1 MRISLPNSNTF
12 SKIFFQSLGKEIDNQ
27 IKGIATDSR
36 EIQSGDLYIAIPG
49 ENVDGHSFLKEVFI
63 AGASTALVSSPNEDL
78 KGNQIIVDN
87 TIEAIGKVA
96 TKWREQYQIPVIGIT
111 GSNGKT
117 STKELLRHILS
128 SKFDIHAT
136 EGNYNTSIGL
146 PLTLLQLNA
155 FHGASI
161 LEMGANQKGDI
172 DVLAKIAKPNYGL
185 ITNIAPAHLEGFG
198 SIEEVARTK
207 SALFKN
213 LSDGIAFINLT
224 DHRVADIE
232 IKGKSITFGLNP
244 ECDYPAD
251 LHYEKDGTIT
261 LTINA
266 EEIPT
271 HSSNLSFAKNIIAC
285 SAISRELGVE
295 WEAIKDR
302 VSTFI
307 PPQGRCEVKE
317 VNSNIIIDDTYN
329 ANLES
334 TLAAIDYL
342 TAFSGPGK
350 RIFVF
355 GDMLELG
362 DLSIEQHRKVG
373 EKCCEAGLDA
383 VLCFGKESMAT
394 CEAINDLEINE
405 HFNTK
410 EELLKFLKD
419 IVSPKDK
426 ILFKGSR
433 GMRMETII
441 EGLVSGNAL

>member
-1 MRISLPNSNTF
+1 MRINLPNSKTF
-12 SKIFFQSLGKEIDNQ
+12 SKIFNESTGIKISES

-36 EIQSGDLYIAIPG
+36 EIQSGDLYIAIKG
-49 ENVDGHSFLKEVFI
+49 EKVDGHSFLNQVFEN
-63 AGASTALVSSPNEDL
+63 GALAALVSDINDQVN
-78 KGNQIIVDN
+78 GNQIQVRN
-87 TIEAIGKVA
+87 TIESIGKIA
-96 TKWREQYQIPVIGIT
+96 TEWRRQFNIPIIGIT

-161 LEMGANQKGDI
+161 LEMGANRAGDI
-172 DVLAKIAKPNYGL
+172 EILAKIANPNFGL

-198 SIEEVARTK
+198 SIEAVAKTK
-207 SALFKN
+207 AAIFEN
-213 LSDGIAFINLT
+213 LGNGIAFVNAA
-224 DHRVADIE
+224 DRRVKE
-232 IKGKSITFGLNP
+232 IALKVDSISFGLNP
-244 ECDYPAD
+244 DCDYPAD

-261 LTINA
+261 LTINT

-271 HSSNLSFAKNIIAC
+271 LSSNLSFAKNIIAC
-285 SAISRELGVE
+285 CAIARELDVE

-302 VSTFI
+302 VSTFS
-307 PPQGRCEVKE
+307 PPKGRCEVK
-317 VNSNIIIDDTYN
+317 NNGSYIIIDDTYN

-342 TAFSGPGK
+342 SAFSGQGEK
-350 RIFVF
+350 VFIF

-362 DLSIEQHRKVG
+362 DVSREQHIAIGK
-373 EKCCEAGLDA
+373 KCDEMELSA
-383 VLCFGKESMAT
+383 VLTYGKETIAT
-394 CEAINDLEINE
+394 SESIKKVKINQ
-405 HFNTK
+405 HFDSK
-410 EELLKFLKD
+410 EELIDFLQK
-419 IVSPKDK
+419 IIKSNDK
-426 ILFKGSR
+426 ILIKGSR

-441 EGLVSGNAL
+441 QGIMEN